1 MVDGTPG
8 ASLSAVGKT
17 SVFLRGD
24 PPQKE
29 GALNAVGIEVF
40 EATKITEARA
50 GIGLLTCVVTDG
62 PVEAWVWGQRSVFGL
77 GRKLGGFCVV

>member
-29 GALNAVGIEVF
+29 GALNAVGIGVF
-40 EATKITEARA
+40 EATKSLR
-50 GIGLLTCVVTDG
+50 
-62 PVEAWVWGQRSVFGL
+62 PGL
-77 GRKLGGFCVV
+77 GLDS